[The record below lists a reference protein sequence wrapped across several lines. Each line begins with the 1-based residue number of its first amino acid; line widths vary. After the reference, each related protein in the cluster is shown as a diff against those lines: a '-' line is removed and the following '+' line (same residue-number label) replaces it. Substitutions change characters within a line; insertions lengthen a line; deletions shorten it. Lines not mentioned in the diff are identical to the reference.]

1 MSHEFSHKKAIIFGY
16 RNYGEKDRYYN
27 LLIEDEG
34 LRYVRVQGVRDVKSK
49 HRNLLGL
56 FACPLITYIHAREYR
71 LIGIQEDE
79 YLATT
84 EDLVFM
90 FSFIANMTR
99 VVDFD
104 EEENKRLYDL
114 IRELYEEVRTHSQI
128 SRPQLMVYIAFSIL
142 NFIGYGDEKHEH
154 LPLEQVILNYET
166 IHAKLRAMVYEH
178 RELSFLNEYL
188 DIV

>member
-1 MSHEFSHKKAIIFGY
+1 MSHEFSHKKAIVFGY

-27 LLIEDEG
+27 LLIEDDG

-56 FACPLITYIHAREYR
+56 FACPTITYIHGREYR

-84 EDLVFM
+84 EELVFA
-90 FSFIANMTR
+90 FSFIANITR
-99 VVDFD
+99 VVEFD
-104 EEENKRLYDL
+104 EAEHKGLYHL
-114 IRELYEEVRTHSQI
+114 IREIHDEISQHPAVPRTK
-128 SRPQLMVYIAFSIL
+128 LLVYIASTIL

-154 LPLEQVILNYET
+154 MPLEQVILTYET
-166 IHAKLRAMVYEH
+166 IHTKVRAMVYEH